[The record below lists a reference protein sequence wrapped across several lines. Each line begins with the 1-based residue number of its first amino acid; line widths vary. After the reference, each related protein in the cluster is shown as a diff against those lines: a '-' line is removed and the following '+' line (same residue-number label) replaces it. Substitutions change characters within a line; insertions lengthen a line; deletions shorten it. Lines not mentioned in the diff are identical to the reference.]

1 MSLTNEISRSN
12 GHTMDRLLATA
23 ATSLPSAGVAFSVLS
38 QAEVYLRVLG
48 LVVGIAS
55 GLYSIWLMHKRA
67 RAGK

>member
-1 MSLTNEISRSN
+1 
-12 GHTMDRLLATA
+12 MDRLLATA